1 MALEIKI
8 PAVGESITE
17 VTIAKWLKQDGEAV
31 KRDEV
36 IAELESDKATFELP
50 AEADGILKIRVA
62 EGETIGIGTVIADLD
77 GAAGGSAAPTPAAAP
92 VASASATAPAA
103 PVADPLTQGEQNPA
117 ASDQAGYGGK
127 PEGGAAA
134 TAAPATAPATGGGS
148 VEMKIPAVGE
158 SITEV
163 TVAKWLKEDG
173 AQVSRDE
180 VIAELESDK
189 ATFELPAEAAG
200 TLRHAVKEGE
210 TISIGAV
217 IARIEGGSGT
227 AAAAPAVA
235 PAPAVAAPVAALVSA
250 PAAGSAATYAT
261 GVPSPAAG
269 KILGE
274 KGIAATDVAGTGR
287 DGRITKEDAQNAQ
300 AKPAA
305 PAPAA
310 APVPTAVSAPA
321 AAPATG
327 GSREVRRER
336 MSNLRKTVARRLVT
350 VKNETAML
358 TTFNEV
364 NMQPI
369 MDLRNKFKDK
379 FKEKNG
385 VGLGFMSF
393 FTKAVCVALKEW
405 PSVNAQIDGT
415 DIVFNDFCDISI
427 AVSAPKGLVVPV
439 IRNAEQ
445 LSFEGIEKEVV
456 RLAGLARDNKL
467 TIEQMSGGTFT
478 ITNGGVFG
486 SMLST
491 PIINAPQSAIL
502 GMHNIIQRP
511 IAENGQVV
519 IRPMMYLALSY
530 DHRIIDGR
538 ESVSFLVRLKE
549 LLEDPTRMMFGV

>member
-1 MALEIKI
+1 MPTEIKI

-17 VTIAKWLKQDGEAV
+17 VTIAKWLKKDGEAV

-50 AEADGILKIRVA
+50 AEADGILTIIVA
-62 EGETIGIGTVIADLD
+62 EGETIGIGTAIAQLD
-77 GAAGGSAAPTPAAAP
+77 GAGASPAPASTPAASA
-92 VASASATAPAA
+92 ASA
-103 PVADPLTQGEQNPA
+103 DPISQGEQNPQ
-117 ASDQAGYGGK
+117 ASDQSGYGGT
-127 PEGGAAA
+127 PADRPSNDPATPGAPAPAPTSPAAA
-134 TAAPATAPATGGGS
+134 GGGV
-148 VEMKIPAVGE
+148 VEMKIPTVGE

-163 TVAKWLKEDG
+163 TVAKWLKPDG

-189 ATFELPAEAAG
+189 ATFELPAEADG

-210 TISIGAV
+210 TIGIGAL
-217 IARIEGGSGT
+217 IARIEGGSG
-227 AAAAPAVA
+227 AATAPAASA
-235 PAPAVAAPVAALVSA
+235 PAPAAATPAAPAQ
-250 PAAGSAATYAT
+250 PAASGAATYAT

-274 KGIAATDVAGTGR
+274 KGINAADVAGSGR

-310 APVPTAVSAPA
+310 TPA
-321 AAPATG
+321 AAPAVASPPAATEG
-327 GSREVRRER
+327 NRGQRRER
-336 MSNLRKTVARRLVT
+336 MSNLRKTVARRLVS

-393 FTKAVCVALKEW
+393 FTKAVCVALQEW
-405 PSVNAQIDGT
+405 PAVNAYIDGG
-415 DIVFNDFCDISI
+415 DIVYSDFCDISI

-439 IRNAEQ
+439 IRNAEK
-445 LSFEGIEKEVV
+445 LSFDGVEKEVV

-467 TIEQMSGGTFT
+467 TIEQMTGGTFT
-478 ITNGGVFG
+478 ITNGGIFG
-486 SMLST
+486 SMMST

-511 IAENGQVV
+511 VAENGQVV

-530 DHRIIDGR
+530 DHRVIDGR
-538 ESVSFLVRLKE
+538 ESVSFLVRVKE
-549 LLEDPTRMMFGV
+549 LLEDPTRLLLGV